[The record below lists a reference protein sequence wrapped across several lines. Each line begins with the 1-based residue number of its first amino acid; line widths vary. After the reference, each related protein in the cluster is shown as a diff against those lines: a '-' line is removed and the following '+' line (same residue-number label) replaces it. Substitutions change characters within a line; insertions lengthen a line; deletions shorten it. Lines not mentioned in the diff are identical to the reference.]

1 MPNLSLSLSLS
12 LCVPPSV
19 LYIPAAAPKVRPAAV
34 AVAVVA
40 VLVDRNGDDG
50 EEREREGRFGENG
63 TNHVGPISPS
73 AKCHFSFLLPTLVS
87 FKKCAFQLQRF
98 LLRFGTFFQE
108 TACDDG
114 ARLLFLLSRPPNRL
128 GRFIT
133 VSPSLLPSIPPCSPD
148 GRRTSSSPLDLLV
161 GKV

>member
-1 MPNLSLSLSLS
+1 MPNLSLS
-12 LCVPPSV
+12 VPPSV

-50 EEREREGRFGENG
+50 GEREREGRFGENG

-98 LLRFGTFFQE
+98 LLRFGTFFLQE

-133 VSPSLLPSIPPCSPD
+133 VSPSFPPPFLRVPLMEE
-148 GRRTSSSPLDLLV
+148 GRRRPRWIFWW
-161 GKV
+161 